1 MDLFHKLIELI
12 DKNSSTIPE
21 GDYIELCDTM
31 KQLRDKVKPPSFLDQ
46 SIPMW
51 MFDETNQR
59 SPVYE
64 PTNTHRSHDSFNWGS
79 PVYEPTHELPSDPVT
94 TAQRDRE
101 QDGDP
106 SDYAD
111 SLIGHRPYPETAT
124 QREQEQL
131 HQRWGIGGAG
141 ELPSDPDTA
150 AQRDREQ
157 FHQHWREVHEEVMYP
172 GLNQFLNELHEEWSE
187 PGSYYPPPMQ
197 TMQDVVAMEVD

>member
-131 HQRWGIGGAG
+131 HQ
-141 ELPSDPDTA
+141 
-150 AQRDREQ
+150 
-157 FHQHWREVHEEVMYP
+157 HWRERSGDEEVMYP
-172 GLNQFLNELHEEWSE
+172 GLNNYLQELDEEWTEHVE
-187 PGSYYPPPMQ
+187 PGAYYPPQ
-197 TMQDVVAMEVD
+197 TETTSTVEVSLSE

>member
-1 MDLFHKLIELI
+1 MDLFHKIMALV
-12 DKNSSTIPE
+12 DKNSGNIPE
-21 GDYIELCDTM
+21 GDYLQLCNTIQEL
-31 KQLRDKVKPPSFLDQ
+31 REHVKPPSFLDQ

-51 MFDETNQR
+51 RYDETNQR
-59 SPVYE
+59 PPV
-64 PTNTHRSHDSFNWGS
+64 FQ
-79 PVYEPTHELPSDPVT
+79 PTHVVPITDGQPHEWMDDSMPSDPVT
-94 TAQRDRE
+94 AAQRDRE

-157 FHQHWREVHEEVMYP
+157 FHQHWREVHEEVAYP
-172 GLNQFLNELHEEWSE
+172 GLHEFLQQLDEEWSDPVE
-187 PGSYYPPPMQ
+187 PGAYYPPPRQ
-197 TMQDVVAMEVD
+197 TMQEAVMMDVD